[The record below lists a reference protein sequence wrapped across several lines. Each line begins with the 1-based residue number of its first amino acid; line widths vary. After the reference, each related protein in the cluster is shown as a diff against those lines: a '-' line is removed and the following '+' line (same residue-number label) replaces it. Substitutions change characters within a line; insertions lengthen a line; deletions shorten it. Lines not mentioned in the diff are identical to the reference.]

1 MCTLS
6 NYWKL
11 IKQRASGA
19 LKTNA
24 RFMRDFVLVHPEY
37 KGDSRDTERINYD
50 LMVRIAEIETET
62 VREPSLLGDLKTLD
76 SK

>member
-11 IKQRASGA
+11 IKQRASGS

-24 RFMRDFVLVHPEY
+24 RFMRDFVLAHPEY
-37 KGDSRDTERINYD
+37 KGDSRVTERINYD

>member
-1 MCTLS
+1 M
-6 NYWKL
+6 
-11 IKQRASGA
+11 IKQRASGS

-24 RFMRDFVLVHPEY
+24 RFMRDFVLAHPEY
-37 KGDSRDTERINYD
+37 KGDSRVTERINYD